1 MSDGDL
7 GGLNNTPLLRLV
19 PSGKVGDFYLPVFKG
34 FTDDGKWIFEDV
46 NDDGSFSF
54 ENDRRFVGN
63 AQPDFT
69 AGWTNELTY
78 KNLTLAFTLRAVVGN
93 DVFNVGRMALENQ
106 SIAGQEKNMLK
117 SVLNSPLRDAGF
129 PSDYYLEDGSF
140 LKMDNVTLGYNIPF
154 KENKY
159 IKDLHI
165 YFTAQNVFTITGYK
179 GVDPEVDMV
188 GIDNMGIER
197 TRYFPT
203 VRSYVLGLNITF

>member
-1 MSDGDL
+1 
-7 GGLNNTPLLRLV
+7 
-19 PSGKVGDFYLPVFKG
+19 
-34 FTDDGKWIFEDV
+34 
-46 NDDGSFSF
+46 
-54 ENDRRFVGN
+54 
-63 AQPDFT
+63 
-69 AGWTNELTY
+69 
-78 KNLTLAFTLRAVVGN
+78 
-93 DVFNVGRMALENQ
+93 MALENQ

-117 SVLNSPLRDAGF
+117 SALNSPLRDAGF